1 MPLPGSRKGALAI
14 SDDPSALVDEAPRG
28 LAALL
33 DGARRRKAASLGIAL
48 VIEALI
54 LLLLLTLGAQ
64 IAGVEDGDE
73 TVTEFAASDFS
84 EPAEEPEPEQSPETE
99 PESATPPTEAPPVPD
114 RPTPLDLPEPERP
127 KPPIVSNPTPAP
139 PPQPAQPAPRPSP
152 TIGARI
158 NPNRNYGP
166 TDSGPSRASTDSE
179 RVGTAPNGEPLYAAK
194 WYREPTDSEL
204 AGYLST
210 ANGPGAALIACKTV
224 AGYYVEDCVL
234 LSESPQGSQMGRAVL
249 AAAWQF
255 RVRPARIGGR
265 EQFGSWV
272 RIRIDYS
279 IRQAPR

>member
-1 MPLPGSRKGALAI
+1 MAI
-14 SDDPSALVDEAPRG
+14 SDDPSAAVGDQPRG

-33 DGARRRKAASLGIAL
+33 DGARRRKALSLGIAL

-54 LLLLLTLGAQ
+54 LVLLLTLGAQ
-64 IAGVEDGDE
+64 IAGEADGDE
-73 TVTEFAASDFS
+73 TVTEFAASDFT
-84 EPAEEPEPEQSPETE
+84 EPAEPEAEPPPEAQ
-99 PESATPPTEAPPVPD
+99 PESAAPPSEAPPVPD

-139 PPQPAQPAPRPSP
+139 PPPPAQPAPRPSP

-166 TDSGPSRASTDSE
+166 SDPGPSRTSTDSE

-194 WYREPTDSEL
+194 WYREPTDREL

-224 AGYYVEDCVL
+224 PDYYVEDCVL
-234 LSESPQGSQMGRAVL
+234 LSESPQGSMMGRAVL

-279 IRQAPR
+279 IRRSPAP